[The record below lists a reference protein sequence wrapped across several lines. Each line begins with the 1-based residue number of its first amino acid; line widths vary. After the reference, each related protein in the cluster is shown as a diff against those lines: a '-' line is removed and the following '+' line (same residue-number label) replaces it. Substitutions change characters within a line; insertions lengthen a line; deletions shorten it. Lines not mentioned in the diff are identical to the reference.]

1 MASLISW
8 GRYAAVGLVLAVT
21 FFQAPTSGRTASAAA
36 AGTSTS
42 SRLNII
48 SIVTDDQAYWAMGA
62 SGNREIRTPNMDRLA
77 REGARFVNAFVSTP
91 VCSPSRAS
99 FLTGLYSTQLGITD
113 WISPQEADAGLG
125 LPPGAV
131 TWPEIVR
138 QHGYAT
144 ALVGKWHLGT
154 KPQFHPRMR
163 GFDHF
168 FGFLEGGNQPMNP
181 TLEVDGTTQTLKGA
195 LPDLLTDDAIRFVET
210 NRSQPFAL
218 LLHFRAPHRP
228 FAPVPEQDRAAVD
241 GLDPSIPQV
250 PGLDVEQV
258 KEATLEYY
266 ASIHSIDRNLGRL
279 LEKLEQLQLNDKTI
293 VLFTSDHGYNLG
305 HHGLWSKGNAFWMA
319 GGVHGPTRPNMFEES
334 IRVPL
339 LIRWPGVV
347 EAGTQI
353 DARVTQVDTLASVLG
368 MLGMSLPDGL
378 RQEGRDFSPLLRGQ
392 SLEWPTTVFGQYDL
406 HNSGL
411 AFMRMVRTPQWK
423 LVRYYHANF
432 LDELYHLEK
441 DPEETTNL
449 YRLPEH
455 QEIREDLE
463 SRLLEWQ
470 RSIGDPVLG
479 GVPRPPY

>member
-1 MASLISW
+1 M
-8 GRYAAVGLVLAVT
+8 
-21 FFQAPTSGRTASAAA
+21 SGRAAA
-36 AGTSTS
+36 RATAAPSTS

-48 SIVTDDQAYWAMGA
+48 SIVTDDQAPWAMGA
-62 SGNREIRTPNMDRLA
+62 SGNQEIRTPNMDRLA

-125 LPPGAV
+125 LPPGVV
-131 TWPEIVR
+131 TWPEILR

-168 FGFLEGGNQPMNP
+168 FGFLEGGNRPMNP
-181 TLEVDGTTQTLKGA
+181 TLEVRGSNQTLKGS
-195 LPDLLTDDAIRFVET
+195 LPDLLTDDALRFVEAH
-210 NRSQPFAL
+210 RSQPFAL
-218 LLHFRAPHRP
+218 LLHFRAPHMP
-228 FAPVPEQDRAAVD
+228 FGPVPEQDQASVK
-241 GLDPSIPQV
+241 GLDPSIPSV

-258 KEATLEYY
+258 KEATREYY
-266 ASIHSIDRNLGRL
+266 ASVHSIDRNLGRL
-279 LEKLEQLQLNDKTI
+279 LEKLEQLGLDDKTI

-305 HHGLWSKGNAFWMA
+305 HHGLWSKGNAFSIT
-319 GGVHGPTRPNMFEES
+319 GGVRGPTRPNMFEES

-347 EAGTQI
+347 EPGTAI
-353 DARVTQVDTLASVLG
+353 ERMVTQVDTLASVLG
-368 MLGMSLPDGL
+368 MLGIPLPEAL
-378 RQEGRDFSPLLRGQ
+378 RQEGRDFSQLLRGEL
-392 SLEWPTTVFGQYDL
+392 SDWPTTVFGQYDL

-411 AFMRMVRTPQWK
+411 AYMRMARTAQWK
-423 LVRYYHANF
+423 LVRHYYANF

-441 DPEETTNL
+441 DPTEMTNL
-449 YRLPEH
+449 YRNPEYQQIR
-455 QEIREDLE
+455 QELE
-463 SRLLEWQ
+463 GQLLEWQ
-470 RSIGDPVLG
+470 RSIGDPVLSRS
-479 GVPRPPY
+479 PQRPWH